1 MTTYAERL
9 RIIDDPGELRRYY
22 EAYHIPTAA
31 AAEDF
36 ICRFGFTYD
45 PRLHDAKTVPFELYP
60 KQREFIRWLWARY
73 RAGEEGVVDKCRT
86 AGFSW
91 TTMAFAV
98 YLILFHRDVSI
109 GVYSYK
115 ESEVHT
121 LGDLSTLI
129 EKCIFTIKHLPRAWR
144 VGIKTNH
151 MHIQNAVTGSDIV
164 GSSGDNPGRGGRRS
178 IFFLDE
184 GAFYPRPEMIEA
196 AISETANCKIWGST
210 HSGTASL
217 FYRKATA
224 GTLPVFTFDWWD
236 NPTHDQA
243 WFDAKRESAESQGL
257 LHIFKREIE
266 RNAAASVDSVLIPS
280 EWVTA
285 SAQIE
290 HVHGAHRIAALD
302 VADEGGDTNALVI
315 RDGNGVIYAE
325 ERAEGD
331 TIETAD
337 WAFWLAVE
345 WECAEFRFDAI
356 GVGAGVKARVRE
368 IQGASENPLAQS
380 IKVKPYFAS
389 GAVIRPKETDYN
401 DRPNAE
407 VFANKKAQDWWTVR
421 TAFLNTYRS
430 TVGKDHD
437 ASLLISLSGDTQAM
451 SKLVREL
458 SQPQHRLSMTG
469 KWIVDKKP
477 KGTKSPNLAEAY
489 VMAYAEVETEWLAWS
504 IV

>member
-9 RIIDDPGELRRYY
+9 RIIDDPAELRRYY
-22 EAYHIPTAA
+22 EAYHLPTAA

-109 GVYSYK
+109 GVYTFK
-115 ESEVHT
+115 ESEAHT

-129 EKCIFTIKHLPRAWR
+129 EKCIFTINHLPKAWR
-144 VGIKTNH
+144 VGVKMQH

-178 IFFLDE
+178 MFIADE
-184 GAFYPRPEMIEA
+184 AAFYPRPEMIEA
-196 AISETANCKIWGST
+196 ATIETANCRIWGST

-243 WFDAKRESAESQGL
+243 WFDAKRASAESQGL
-257 LHIFKREIE
+257 LHIFRREIE
-266 RNAAASVDSVLIPS
+266 RNAAASVDAVLIPP
-280 EWVTA
+280 EWVAAA
-285 SAQIE
+285 SQTE
-290 HVHGAHRIAALD
+290 HVSAGHRIAALD

-315 RDGNGVIYAE
+315 RDGNALVYAE

-331 TIETAD
+331 TTETAD
-337 WAFWLAVE
+337 WAFWKAVE
-345 WECAEFRFDAI
+345 HGCSEFRFDAI

-368 IQGASENPLAQS
+368 IQQDT
-380 IKVKPYFAS
+380 VQMRVVPYFAS
-389 GAVIRPKETDYN
+389 GAVIRPKDLDYN
-401 DRPNAE
+401 DKPNAD
-407 VFANKKAQDWWTVR
+407 VFANKKAQDYWSLR
-421 TAFLNTYRS
+421 TMFLNTYRA
-430 TVGKDHD
+430 TQGKDHD
-437 ASLLISLSGDTQAM
+437 AEKLIHVTGDSQPM
-451 SKLVREL
+451 QKLIREL
-458 SQPQHRLSMTG
+458 SQPQHRLSMSG
-469 KWIVDKKP
+469 KWMVDKKP
-477 KGTKSPNLAEAY
+477 KGTKSPNIADAAM
-489 VMAYAEVETEWLAWS
+489 MAMAEVETEWRAWS